1 MSERRKA
8 LSLSSP
14 AGRAKEVKRT
24 KKKGGRNTKMAV
36 MRMGQRAKLGKR
48 AKATTCKA
56 GAAVRVAG
64 VAVGMAAARKGV
76 VCKAAVCSR
85 ERTLRKLP
93 VILLTVELFC
103 VHMEPRETPPVASR
117 VRARSGVQVCDQS
130 AHPPLFVH
138 IFITP
143 DRTPRQ

>member
-14 AGRAKEVKRT
+14 AVRAKEVRRT
-24 KKKGGRNTKMAV
+24 KRKGGRNTKMAV

-85 ERTLRKLP
+85 ERTLRKLL
-93 VILLTVELFC
+93 VILLTLKIFC
-103 VHMEPRETPPVASR
+103 VHMEPRQTPPLASR
-117 VRARSGVQVCDQS
+117 ICARSGVQVCDQS
-130 AHPPLFVH
+130 AHPPRFVH

-143 DRTPRQ
+143 DRSPRR